1 MEQTVLELYGLCI
14 YGSSLSRDVYG
25 LCTMYMAVLYL
36 EMCMDCIYGSSLS
49 RDVYGLYI
57 WQFFI

>member
-1 MEQTVLELYGLCI
+1 
-14 YGSSLSRDVYG
+14 
-25 LCTMYMAVLYL
+25 MAALYL

-57 WQFFI
+57 YDSSLSREVYGLYIWQLFI